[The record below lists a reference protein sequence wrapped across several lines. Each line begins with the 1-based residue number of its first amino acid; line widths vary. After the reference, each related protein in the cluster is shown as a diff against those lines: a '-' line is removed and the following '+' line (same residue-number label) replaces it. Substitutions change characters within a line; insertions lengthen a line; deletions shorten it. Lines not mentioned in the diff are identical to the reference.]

1 MFVTPERL
9 PPSPPP
15 VNFIPIRHYHQFME
29 WMECSDEMEPSEW
42 GWKMEEDKLVSVLT
56 DKSSAPDALTQMIHC
71 NCLEGCNT
79 LRCTCRK
86 HGLECRPTSACRHY
100 QDGNCNNMTN
110 DPVIDDYKDDV

>member
-1 MFVTPERL
+1 
-9 PPSPPP
+9 
-15 VNFIPIRHYHQFME
+15 
-29 WMECSDEMEPSEW
+29 MEPSEW